1 MKHLI
6 IFKITLFIFFWSP
19 LFAQDSLF
27 ISLAAENH
35 KIFNLKEGKFQG
47 EGWDLIEAKTKI
59 CKNVLVGEKHFSN
72 EIPQFVKALSQI
84 TTFDNFYIEVDP
96 YSTKI
101 LERSLKEFSDEERQR
116 FNSQYGD
123 LFSFYSLESEY
134 DLLKHISESGTRI
147 LGSDQVVMYADLLI
161 CQDLKAKSNNKAAN
175 KIYSKIIE
183 NSGSQMKKFYEDTND
198 FMTIYF
204 MTQEFNEDLQRL
216 TNLELSQQEKQI
228 IEDMK
233 RSVSIYK
240 TQSHKNRIN
249 LILNQLM
256 KDYPV
261 WKDSKNL
268 FKYGANHLTRG
279 ETFLQVYDVGNVVAN
294 ITESN
299 YEESFHIMIVG
310 ESGTVGSILKNFPPE
325 PVDIEKGFY
334 TSYLKPF
341 FKITEGD
348 QWHLFDLV
356 PLRKMVKK
364 GKLKIENENLLRAVK
379 GYDALVII
387 PELTPAKLM
396 SMSESN

>member
-6 IFKITLFIFFWSP
+6 TLKITLFIFCWSP
-19 LFAQDSLF
+19 LLAQDSLF
-27 ISLAAENH
+27 LGLAAENH
-35 KIFNLKEGKFQG
+35 KIFDFKDGKFQG
-47 EGWDLIEAKTKI
+47 EGWDLIESKTKSS
-59 CKNVLVGEKHFSN
+59 KNVLVGEKHFSN
-72 EIPQFVKALSQI
+72 EIPQFVKALSDI
-84 TTFDNFYIEVDP
+84 TNFDNFYIEVDP
-96 YSTKI
+96 YSTRI
-101 LERSLKEFSDEERQR
+101 IERSLKEYSEEERQK

-123 LFSFYSLESEY
+123 LFSFYSFQSEY
-134 DLLKHISESGTRI
+134 ELLKHISNSGTRI
-147 LGSDQVVMYADLLI
+147 LGSDQVIMYADLLI
-161 CQDLKAKSNNKAAN
+161 CQDLRSKSNNEEAKE
-175 KIYSKIIE
+175 IYSKIIDKSSYE
-183 NSGSQMKKFYEDTND
+183 MKRFYEETND

-204 MTQEFNEDLQRL
+204 MNQEFTEDLNRL
-216 TNLELSQQEKQI
+216 SKLDLSQEERQI

-261 WKDSKNL
+261 WKNSKNL

-299 YEESFHIMIVG
+299 YEESYHIMIVG

-356 PLRKMVKK
+356 PLRKMVRK
-364 GKLKIENENLLRAVK
+364 GKLKIENQNLLRAVK
-379 GYDALVII
+379 GYDALIII
-387 PELTPAKLM
+387 PELTPAKLLDM
-396 SMSESN
+396 PASN